1 MEPLT
6 RGSFLEPLGE
16 HSIGCVAYAGP
27 ARIGGRLRQILPDAW
42 EPPEEGDVSV
52 MRALEPGFA
61 YCPRTCASITD
72 SDRPGMAW
80 RLHTR
85 NLTKAKS

>member
-6 RGSFLEPLGE
+6 RGSLLEPLGE
-16 HSIGCVAYAGP
+16 HSIGCVAHTGP
-27 ARIGGRLRQILPDAW
+27 ARIGGRLRQFLPDAW

-52 MRALEPGFA
+52 IGALEPGFA
-61 YCPRTCASITD
+61 YYLRTRVRTTD
-72 SDRPGMAW
+72 LERPGMAW

-85 NLTKAKS
+85 NLTEAKS

>member
-16 HSIGCVAYAGP
+16 HSIGCVAHTGP

-42 EPPEEGDVSV
+42 EPPEEGEVSV
-52 MRALEPGFA
+52 TGRWSPGSHIVRALAREQLTWKGQV
-61 YCPRTCASITD
+61 
-72 SDRPGMAW
+72 W
-80 RLHTR
+80 RGVFTQE
-85 NLTKAKS
+85 T